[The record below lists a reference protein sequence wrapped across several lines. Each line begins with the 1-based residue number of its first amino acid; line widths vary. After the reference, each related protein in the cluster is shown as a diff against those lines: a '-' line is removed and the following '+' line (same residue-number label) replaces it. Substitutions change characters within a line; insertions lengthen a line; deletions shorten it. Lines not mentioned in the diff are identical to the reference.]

1 MAVVPLQR
9 FHAAIGPPL
18 CCVALFPYTVLGALL
33 VAVSAIPF
41 PAGLARPLFLVG
53 MFDAILPVCLD
64 KARLVLLEIGPL
76 VSPFGF
82 ERALM
87 FRPRAAFWGGLDAS
101 LACEADALVAIPFAP
116 GVGSSRSRWVWLGDR
131 GFRWSV

>member
-1 MAVVPLQR
+1 MAIVPLQR

-18 CCVALFPYTVLGALL
+18 CCVLLFPYTVLGAFLI
-33 VAVSAIPF
+33 AVSAIPF
-41 PAGLARPLFLVG
+41 PAVLARPFFVAG

-64 KARLVLLEIGPL
+64 EARLIPLEIGPV

-82 ERALM
+82 ESALM
-87 FRPRAAFWGGLDAS
+87 FWTRAAFWGSLDAS

-116 GVGSSRSRWVWLGDR
+116 GVLSE
-131 GFRWSV
+131 F

>member
-18 CCVALFPYTVLGALL
+18 CCVVLFPYTVLGAFLI
-33 VAVSAIPF
+33 AVPAIPF
-41 PAGLARPLFLVG
+41 PAVLARPFFVAG

-64 KARLVLLEIGPL
+64 EARLILLEIGPV

-82 ERALM
+82 ESALM
-87 FRPRAAFWGGLDAS
+87 FRTRASFWGSFDAS
-101 LACEADALVAIPFAP
+101 LTCEADALVAMPFAP
-116 GVGSSRSRWVWLGDR
+116 GVLSGY
-131 GFRWSV
+131 